1 MKSKKRAKLLF
12 FLNFENQN
20 KYYVNLQK
28 HVVSRSF
35 INKLKRNLLK
45 TPFLSPA
52 GRANIN
58 NPWDGNESS
67 QIKTADEKQDLQ

>member
-1 MKSKKRAKLLF
+1 MPVEVIFIS
-12 FLNFENQN
+12 N
-20 KYYVNLQK
+20 YIQK
-28 HVVSRSF
+28 WLWHF
-35 INKLKRNLLK
+35 INKSKRNLLK
-45 TPFLSPA
+45 TLLSPA